1 MCLFQMNKSN
11 GKPKLAVL
19 FHRLGPYHHAR
30 LAAVAVGRDSMEVG
44 KFSLVTVQGC
54 SMDRIYAWDKVSDSE
69 DFPVDTLF
77 QNGAL
82 DDQPKGEVLRRMT
95 ESLNKINPAV
105 VVVPG
110 WTDSMAL
117 AALMW
122 CGTNQVPAVC
132 MSESTEWD
140 SERTS
145 WREAVK
151 RRIVGLCSAA
161 LVGGRPHKDYMV
173 KLGMP
178 PERIFSGYDAVD
190 NDYFAEKAGESR
202 KLRTEIRKEHDLP
215 ENYFLASARFVEQK
229 NLPRLL
235 EAYAFYRKKSQA
247 GKPPSIPW
255 DLVLLGDG
263 PLRPELCRLISDLQL
278 GACVHLPGFKQY
290 HELPVYYG
298 LASAFVHASTM
309 EPWGLVVN
317 EAMASGLPLLVSN
330 RCGCARDLVH
340 EGVNGFTFDP
350 DNVEQIAEAMF
361 RMAHGAIGEID
372 LKRMSDASR
381 EIIKAWGPERF
392 AQGIHS
398 AVEVALKHPCPQI
411 GLLDRVLLRGLLYK
425 SASAL

>member
-1 MCLFQMNKSN
+1 MNRN

-30 LAAVAVGRDSMEVG
+30 LAAAAMKRDSTEEG

-54 SMDRIYAWDKVSDSE
+54 SMDKTYAWDKVSAAEHFS
-69 DFPVDTLF
+69 VDTLF
-77 QNGAL
+77 QEGDS
-82 DDQPKGEVLRRMT
+82 DDQPRGEVLRRMT
-95 ESLNKINPAV
+95 DTLNQIKPAI

-117 AALMW
+117 SALAW
-122 CGTNQVPAVC
+122 CGSNQVPAVC

-140 SERTS
+140 LKRSS

-173 KLGMP
+173 KLGMDP
-178 PERIFSGYDAVD
+178 DRIFSGYDAVD
-190 NDYFAEKAGESR
+190 NHYFAEKAEEG
-202 KLRTEIRKEHDLP
+202 RKEKTVNRKQLALP

-235 EAYAFYRKKSQA
+235 EAYALYRKKSQT
-247 GKPPSIPW
+247 GSSLSTVW

-263 PLRPELCRLISDLQL
+263 PLRPELCRLISELQL

-290 HELPVYYG
+290 HELPVYYA
-298 LASAFVHASTM
+298 LAGAFVHASTM

-317 EAMASGLPLLVSN
+317 EAMASGLPVLVSN
-330 RCGCARDLVH
+330 RCGCAADLVQ
-340 EGVNGFTFDP
+340 EGKNGFTFDP
-350 DNVEQIAEAMF
+350 GQAEQLAALMLRISASDFPLANFADESRRIIA
-361 RMAHGAIGEID
+361 D
-372 LKRMSDASR
+372 
-381 EIIKAWGPERF
+381 WGTERF
-392 AQGIHS
+392 AAGLKAAADK
-398 AVEVALKHPCPQI
+398 AVQVGPACGSRTAQLLVRAL
-411 GLLDRVLLRGLLYK
+411 LLH
-425 SASAL
+425 